1 MNALVGEFWD
11 AARGSRDSGQIRMN
25 VTHSGFAVA
34 CVPTSKYDHTFWVE
48 FLLKLAGVFLIPAGG
63 IVMFLPMLFLPA
75 IAGTALWGGQIG
87 LLSAFV
93 FVGVALHRFANRGFR
108 QKIEVDAT
116 RNEVR
121 IGTVNL
127 EGDFHLRAT
136 YPVSRIESF
145 FIVRSPNAEGTARLK
160 MRLKTGTQAV
170 VVIEG
175 TERVL
180 VPILERITLTLRPPK
195 MRNRRVRTQTT
206 GRFIRMSFD

>member
-1 MNALVGEFWD
+1 
-11 AARGSRDSGQIRMN
+11 
-25 VTHSGFAVA
+25 
-34 CVPTSKYDHTFWVE
+34 
-48 FLLKLAGVFLIPAGG
+48 
-63 IVMFLPMLFLPA
+63 MFLPMLFLPA